1 MTTFKPYPELTL
13 STEDGVT
20 RITTKGG
27 EDVLGAGRP
36 EDLQRFVDCW
46 NACRKLYAPAAH
58 IEATDAQVHKL
69 ENLRKEAWS
78 MAAALQAEIDQAG
91 GEFVPGVVG
100 PDWNHDVASAPRG
113 TTFKRNKIVGKN
125 IHEIE
130 EFIPDHVWIATKCQK
145 VLKSCFIPQAGKTPS
160 RWSGLA
166 TGEEPVAWQAFV
178 VPVHPYASKPEGIAA

>member
-46 NACRKLYAPAAH
+46 NACRKLFAPAAH

-78 MAAALQAEIDQAG
+78 RSEAIQAELDRLASLPAVIFD
-91 GEFVPGVVG
+91 PK
-100 PDWNHDVASAPRG
+100 WNHDVASAPRG
-113 TTFKRNKIVGKN
+113 TTFKRNRIIKDKIQ
-125 IHEIE
+125 EIE

-145 VLKSCFIPQAGKTPS
+145 VLKSYFIPQAGKTPS